1 MLNSNVD
8 LSFSIKEKIRETN
21 FCGLS
26 IGGDTTFPFLREN
39 NNIAKPIVA
48 IEIPYIFDANYPE
61 ILKQE
66 WNTNNFKNTF
76 EKAMQSNADIVSIK
90 FNIKEENLSSELDGI
105 KKFLQSLNPNT
116 TKPLILRGANNTQID
131 RILLP
136 FLAQNAPKETI
147 IAFADEDT
155 YEEIVP
161 IVAENNHILVLR
173 TPIDI
178 NLAKELNVLSND
190 KGLDLNKILIDP
202 DMGGLGYGLEYGYS
216 IIEKIR
222 LAGFDGDTML
232 NMPIIAFIGEESYR
246 SKEAKS
252 NTFTE
257 EWGDFKTRS
266 LMWEIAGATAM
277 LVAGANI
284 VVVWNPKCINVLKGL
299 E

>member
-26 IGGDTTFPFLREN
+26 IGGDTTFPFLKEN
-39 NNIAKPIVA
+39 NNIAKAIVA

-266 LMWEIAGATAM
+266 LMWEITGATAM

-284 VVVWNPKCINVLKGL
+284 VVVWHPKCINVLKGL